1 VDANLSKSFGLP
13 RMRVLGEGA
22 KLEFR
27 ANFYNLFNKLNL
39 ANIQPDI
46 FNSHFG
52 QAQNALGSRVIEM
65 QARFS
70 F

>member
-1 VDANLSKSFGLP
+1 
-13 RMRVLGEGA
+13 MRVIGEGA

-39 ANIQPDI
+39 TNPQVDI
-46 FNSHFG
+46 LSGHLG
-52 QAQNALGSRVIEM
+52 EAQNALGARVIEM

>member
-1 VDANLSKSFGLP
+1 
-13 RMRVLGEGA
+13 MRVLGEGA

-39 ANIQPDI
+39 TNIQNDI
-46 FNSHFG
+46 MNVHFG
-52 QAQNALGSRVIEM
+52 QAQNALGSRTIEI
-65 QARFS
+65 QGRFS